1 VKTRSYPGL
10 TTTVSDPFID
20 TNVIVG
26 ALTSD
31 DLSKQDAAIA
41 LFERVERGQI
51 AVMATDSIIADC
63 VYVLSSPRLYNLP
76 WSEIADALLTIVEMP
91 GFQVPN
97 KRVLVH
103 ALQLY
108 GYSGIKF
115 DDAHIIAAMTSA
127 GSGMLYSWDRGFDRV
142 ADIERVEP

>member
-1 VKTRSYPGL
+1 MQ
-10 TTTVSDPFID
+10 TVSDPFID

-51 AVMATDSIIADC
+51 TVMATDTIIADC

-76 WSEIADALLTIVEMP
+76 RDEIADALLTIVDLP
-91 GFQVPN
+91 GFLVPN
-97 KRVLVH
+97 KRLLMH

-108 GYSGIKF
+108 GYAGIKF
-115 DDAHIIAAMTSA
+115 DDAHIVAAMTAA
-127 GSGMLYSWDRGFDRV
+127 GSGTLYSWDRGFDRIV
-142 ADIERVEP
+142 EIERVEP